1 MRHLDTRSARIFL
14 TLAEEG
20 SIAKAAAREH
30 MVASAVSKRLQDLE
44 KATGVELVE
53 RSQKGIRLTPAGEA
67 MAHHARLVVQ
77 ALDQMQAEMSEY
89 AQGVR
94 GHVRVRVSASALAAG
109 VPAEIQTFMA
119 NNAGIKL
126 ELEEEE
132 TPLIVRDVIEGRAD
146 IGLGPNLFGHDQLQ
160 WIPYKRYDLAVAV
173 PEGHPLADR
182 ASSSYEATL
191 SFEHVEQSQ
200 SSALTQLL
208 DYAAKQSS
216 LTKHTRIRVRG
227 FDGVCHMIGVG
238 MGIGIVP
245 SFLEKTYGPLYR
257 LRFVPLTDSWARPLI
272 CLMMRDRAGLPS
284 AARALVDHLE
294 RCIEPGMATSG

>member
-14 TLAEEG
+14 TIVEEG

-30 MVASAVSKRLQDLE
+30 MVASAVSRRLQELE
-44 KATGVELVE
+44 AAVGVELVE
-53 RSQKGIRLTPAGEA
+53 RSQKGVCLTPAGEA

-77 ALDQMQAEMSEY
+77 ALEQMQAEMSDY
-89 AQGVR
+89 AKGVR

-109 VPAEIQTFMA
+109 VPADIQAFMA
-119 NNAGIKL
+119 KHADIKL
-126 ELEEEE
+126 ELEEHE

-146 IGLGPNLFGHDQLQ
+146 IGLGPNLFVHDQLQ
-160 WIPYKRYDLAVAV
+160 LIPYKRYDLAAAV
-173 PEGHPLADR
+173 PDGHELAGR
-182 ASSSYEATL
+182 ASLKYEETL
-191 SFEHVEQSQ
+191 AFEQVEQSQ

-216 LTKHTRIRVRG
+216 LTKNTRIRVRG
-227 FDGVCHMIGVG
+227 FDGVCHMIGLG

-245 SFLEKTYGPLYR
+245 SFLAKTYGPAYN

-272 CLMMRDRAGLPS
+272 CIMVRDRANLPF
-284 AARALVDHLE
+284 AARALVEHLE
-294 RCIEPGMATSG
+294 ANSEPSTGS